1 MNRDIADNKDV
12 MIDNEDVI
20 LTDEEKKT
28 LLELAR
34 KGMTHYLKSGKEAT
48 PDQLDIKISAGMEQ
62 IMGAFVTLH
71 KKNGELR
78 GCIGEITPRRELYK
92 AVLAHC
98 VNSAVRDHRFNPVS
112 SDEISNLH
120 LEISALTPS
129 KHIGSYKEIE
139 IGKHGVVFTK
149 GFYSS
154 VFLPQVAPEQGWGVE
169 ETLSHLAMKAGLPAN
184 AWEEGADLMVF
195 EAIVFSEDD

>member
-1 MNRDIADNKDV
+1 MSNVKIG
-12 MIDNEDVI
+12 NEDVI
-20 LTDEEKKT
+20 LTDEEKKN
-28 LLELAR
+28 LLLLAR
-34 KGMTHYLKSGKEAT
+34 KSMTHYLQTEEEAT
-48 PDQLDIKISAGMEQ
+48 SDELGVPISSGMSQ

-71 KKNGELR
+71 KNGSLR

-92 AVLAHC
+92 AVLAHS

-112 SDEISNLH
+112 SDELSDIE

-129 KHIGSYKEIE
+129 RQIHSHKEIE

-149 GFYSS
+149 GYYSS
-154 VFLPQVAPEQGWGVE
+154 VFLPQVAPEQGWDVE

-184 AWEEGADLMVF
+184 AWKEGAELMVF
-195 EAIVFSEDD
+195 EAIVFSE